1 MDINDLNKKTLLP
14 GTEKCTC
21 LALKVDCSHLCVGVR
36 KKTLV
41 FAINANGNE
50 FRYVNYIP
58 SKGASFPPTSSLE
71 TPRCM
76 EWLDSTLFVG
86 CKIAYY
92 LQDTESFSITKTAL
106 TKCTKSNQYLLSVAL
121 STHSEVLLV
130 DSDNSIHIVDKQGIP
145 TRQVLLPSFPSFLG
159 TPSSPLSPLGT
170 PHTLPSLPERRHHQ
184 PHHAAHPTH
193 HPLPVPLRRRQ
204 DLPLRLQPRVAP
216 AHPGRSPRS
225 PSPLAHSPRG
235 RVPPR
240 TQRQHLW
247 LLSVAV
253 LTPHHLQS
261 RTPLA

>member
-1 MDINDLNKKTLLP
+1 M
-14 GTEKCTC
+14 
-21 LALKVDCSHLCVGVR
+21 
-36 KKTLV
+36 
-41 FAINANGNE
+41 FAINANGSE

-58 SKGASFPPTSSLE
+58 SKGASFPPPSSLE

-145 TRQVLLPSFPSFLG
+145 TRQVLLPSFPSLLG
-159 TPSSPLSPLGT
+159 TPSSPLSPLGTPSSPLSLLGT

-184 PHHAAHPTH
+184 PHHPAHPAH
-193 HPLPVPLRRRQ
+193 HSLPVPLRRRQ

-225 PSPLAHSPRG
+225 LSLLAHSPRG
-235 RVPPR
+235 RIPPR